1 VKLDHRI
8 TVDAP
13 RKDVWALVMDLQ
25 RAARCVPGTRDLAPD
40 GDGVRG
46 TLDVRLGPVKL
57 ALAGTV
63 RAESHDEAAGT
74 ARLRAE
80 ASDQR
85 LGGAVRALVDLSM
98 TGDSPV
104 ELRIRTDLA
113 ILGRIGELG
122 QPLIARQ
129 ADKVLAGFAECL
141 RASVAAIRET

>member
-1 VKLDHRI
+1 VKLEHRV

-13 RKDVWALVMDLQ
+13 REKVWAVLMDLPV
-25 RAARCVPGTRDLAPD
+25 AARCVPGTRDIARD

-46 TLDVRLGPVKL
+46 TLDVRVGPVKL
-57 ALAGTV
+57 ALGGTV
-63 RAESHDEAAGT
+63 AIESRDEAAGT

-80 ASDQR
+80 AADQR
-85 LGGAVRALVDLSM
+85 IGGAVRAIVDLAAS
-98 TGDSPV
+98 GDAPTEV
-104 ELRIRTDLA
+104 RITSDVA

-141 RASVAAIRET
+141 RRTVATR